1 MKLPQFCKTP
11 NLKITLV
18 SAMLAT
24 IGATVAIVYLPW
36 AMISKR
42 NIDMIIAQ
50 VNQEISLA
58 TSQEVER
65 LFASAQSAQQLI
77 QSSFTQDFI
86 DLSNQQAQEA
96 FFLSALEA
104 NPNFTWIQLGYANG
118 DFIGVQRT
126 AQGRLDFHS
135 RDWNAQTKT
144 TLSTVRS
151 YRVGDKQIRLVDQ
164 QTQAMNPAF
173 YAPQRPWYQNAV
185 QAKGQTAWTVYVY
198 RSTNSPGMDT
208 TITLKKQEKTVGVIG
223 IGIELTQLS
232 DYMRKLQSKQ
242 PGEAFILNGKAELI
256 ASSDT
261 QEVRVSEPTYSSQL
275 QLKQLSAAQNPL
287 LQYADQT
294 LQTQQ
299 VSLGKLESQRRFVY
313 TNPQTSA
320 RYFISFSPVGHLD
333 WVVGTVIPEAN
344 YLGEINRNKQI
355 LLIVIGPFILLTAG
369 LSILAVDR
377 VIARPILKV
386 AHAAADMETENFEQ
400 ESLFS
405 VAQRTDELGQLARVF
420 QTMARQIYMR
430 EQTLKQQVQELRIE
444 INETKRQKQVKEIV
458 ESDFFQDLASRAQ
471 TLRSRN
477 AKSNQT
483 D

>member
-18 SAMLAT
+18 SAILAT

-42 NIDMIIAQ
+42 NIDTIIAQ

-86 DLSNQQAQEA
+86 DLSNRQAQEA

-104 NPNFTWIQLGYANG
+104 NPNFTWIQLGYADG
-118 DFIGVQRT
+118 DFIGAQRT
-126 AQGRLDFHS
+126 TQGLLRFHS
-135 RDWNAQTKT
+135 REWNAKTKT
-144 TLSTVRS
+144 TLSTIRS
-151 YRVGDKQIRLVDQ
+151 YQLEGKQLRLIDQ
-164 QTQAMNPAF
+164 KSETMNPAF
-173 YAPQRPWYQNAV
+173 YAPQRPWYQSAI

-198 RSTNSPGMDT
+198 RSTNAPGMDT
-208 TITLKKQEKTVGVIG
+208 TIMLEKQKKTVGVIG
-223 IGIELTQLS
+223 VGIELTQLS

-256 ASSDT
+256 ASSDA
-261 QEVRVSEPTYSSQL
+261 QEVRAEPAYSSQL

-287 LQYADQT
+287 LQYAHQT

-299 VSLGKLESQRRFVY
+299 MSVGKLESQQRFVY
-313 TNPQTSA
+313 TNPQTNA
-320 RYFISFSPVGHLD
+320 RYFVSFSPVGHLD

-386 AHAAADMETENFEQ
+386 AHAAADIETERFEQ

-477 AKSNQT
+477 AKPNQAE
-483 D
+483 

>member
-18 SAMLAT
+18 SAILAT

-42 NIDMIIAQ
+42 NIDTIIAQ

-86 DLSNQQAQEA
+86 DLSNRQAQEA

-104 NPNFTWIQLGYANG
+104 NPNFTWIQLGYADG
-118 DFIGVQRT
+118 DFIGAQRT
-126 AQGRLDFHS
+126 PEGQLRFHS

-144 TLSTVRS
+144 TLSTIRF
-151 YRVGDKQIRLVDQ
+151 YQLVGQQLRRVDQ
-164 QTQAMNPAF
+164 QTKTMNPAF
-173 YAPQRPWYQNAV
+173 YAPQRPWYQNAI
-185 QAKGQTAWTVYVY
+185 QSKGETAWTVYVY
-198 RSTNSPGMDT
+198 RSTNAPGMDT
-208 TITLKKQEKTVGVIG
+208 TITLDKQKKTVGVIG
-223 IGIELTQLS
+223 VGIELTQLS
-232 DYMRKLQSKQ
+232 DYLRKLQDKQ
-242 PGEAFILNGKAELI
+242 PGESFILNAKTELI
-256 ASSDT
+256 ASSDS
-261 QEVRVSEPTYSSQL
+261 QEVRVAEEAYSGQL
-275 QLKQLSAAQNPL
+275 QLKQLSDTQNLL
-287 LQYADQT
+287 LQYANQT

-299 VSLGKLESQRRFVY
+299 VDLNKLESQQRFVY
-313 TNPQTSA
+313 TDPQTSN

-377 VIARPILKV
+377 VVARPILKV
-386 AHAAADMETENFEQ
+386 AHAAADIETEKFEQ
-400 ESLFS
+400 ESLSS

-458 ESDFFQDLASRAQ
+458 ESEFFQDLASRAQ
-471 TLRSRN
+471 TLRNRN
-477 AKSNQT
+477 ARSEQAE
-483 D
+483 

>member
-1 MKLPQFCKTP
+1 MKLPRFCKTP

-18 SAMLAT
+18 SAILAT

-42 NIDMIIAQ
+42 NVDTIIAQ
-50 VNQEISLA
+50 VNQEIALA

-96 FFLSALEA
+96 FFLSALKA

-126 AQGRLDFHS
+126 PQDLLRFHS
-135 RDWNAQTKT
+135 RDWNAKTKT

-151 YRVGDKQIRLVDQ
+151 YQLEGKQLRLVDQ
-164 QTQAMNPAF
+164 KTETMNPAF
-173 YAPQRPWYQNAV
+173 YAPQRPWYQNAI
-185 QAKGQTAWTVYVY
+185 QAKGDTAWTIYVY

-208 TITLKKQEKTVGVIG
+208 TITLEKQKKPIGVIG
-223 IGIELTQLS
+223 VGIELTQLS
-232 DYMRKLQSKQ
+232 DYLRKLKGQQ
-242 PGEAFILNGKAELI
+242 PGEAFILNAKRELI

-261 QEVRVSEPTYSSQL
+261 QEVRVAQTVYSNQL
-275 QLKQLSAAQNPL
+275 QLKQLSNTQNSL
-287 LQYADQT
+287 LQYANQT
-294 LQTQQ
+294 LQTQKFD
-299 VSLGKLESQRRFVY
+299 LNRLKSQQRFIY
-313 TNPQTSA
+313 TDPQTHSN
-320 RYFISFSPVGHLD
+320 YFVSFSPAGHLD

-355 LLIVIGPFILLTAG
+355 LLVVIGSFIVLTAG
-369 LSILAVDR
+369 LSILAVDQ

-386 AHAAADMETENFEQ
+386 AHAAADIEAETFQQ
-400 ESLFS
+400 ESLIG

-420 QTMARQIYMR
+420 QTMAEQIYMR

-458 ESDFFQDLASRAQ
+458 ESDFFQDLASKAQ
-471 TLRSRN
+471 TLRNRRSG
-477 AKSNQT
+477 
-483 D
+483 

>member
-18 SAMLAT
+18 SAILAT

-42 NIDMIIAQ
+42 NIDTIIAQ

-86 DLSNQQAQEA
+86 DLSNRQAQEA

-104 NPNFTWIQLGYANG
+104 NPNFTWIQLGYADG
-118 DFIGVQRT
+118 DFIGAQRT
-126 AQGRLDFHS
+126 TQGLLRFHS
-135 RDWNAQTKT
+135 REWNAKTKT
-144 TLSTVRS
+144 TLSTIRS
-151 YRVGDKQIRLVDQ
+151 YQLEGKQLRLIDQ
-164 QTQAMNPAF
+164 KSETMNPAF
-173 YAPQRPWYQNAV
+173 YAPQRPWYQSAI

-198 RSTNSPGMDT
+198 RSTNAPGMDT
-208 TITLKKQEKTVGVIG
+208 TIMLEKQEKTVGVIG
-223 IGIELTQLS
+223 VGIELTQLS

-256 ASSDT
+256 ASSDA
-261 QEVRVSEPTYSSQL
+261 QEVRAEPAYSSQL

-287 LQYADQT
+287 LQYAHQT

-299 VSLGKLESQRRFVY
+299 MSVGKLESQQRFVY
-313 TNPQTSA
+313 TNPQTNA
-320 RYFISFSPVGHLD
+320 RYFVSFSPVGHLD

-386 AHAAADMETENFEQ
+386 AHAAADIETERFEQ

-477 AKSNQT
+477 AKPNQAE
-483 D
+483 